1 MNPQDVFAAL
11 RSGDL
16 TAEEAESRLRA
27 LLAPATA
34 PEPHDRGV
42 PEPSGDEDGDEDVVR
57 WLHAEPGIALVV
69 MEDRAHKN
77 TFSSALVS
85 GLTRAFAQIE
95 ADESVRVVVL
105 TGYDSY
111 FASGGTKD
119 GLLAIQEGRVKFT
132 DLGVYHLPLDCR
144 LPVIAAMQ
152 GHGIGAG
159 WSMGMFCDFAVFS
172 SESYYTSNYMKYGFT
187 PGAGATLIF
196 PERFGGAL
204 AREILFAGRT
214 YRGSELAE
222 RGVPFPVVPR
232 SQVRDT
238 ALEFARELAQAPRES
253 LIGLKSLL
261 AESVRGRVAGSLERE
276 LDMHERTFVNKREV
290 RDRIQAL
297 FGGGASDAP
306 KPVDR
311 TRPTEQKPQT
321 PQTAEMPQTAQS
333 AERRKRGERGEGDSR
348 RAIAVIGMA
357 GQFPMAPDLGAF
369 WDNLVAGRDCVSEV
383 PPSRWPLEAY
393 VDPDPKAL
401 GKTYSKWMGTLETAD
416 AFDPL
421 FFNISPVEAEHM
433 DPQQRIFLTS
443 SWHCVENAGIAP
455 SALSGT
461 RCGVF
466 VGCGPSEYGQYLMR
480 KGDNPQGFTGA
491 ASSILSARIAYLLNL
506 KGPNLAIDTACSSS
520 LVAIAE
526 ACDSLLLGNSDLALA
541 GGVSVLSGPSMH
553 VMTSKAGM
561 LSRDGRCKTFD
572 AGADGFV
579 PGEGV
584 GVVLLKRLDDA
595 VRDGDPIRG
604 VIRGW
609 GVNQDGRTNGMTAP
623 SAASQARLERDVYER
638 FGIDPETIT
647 MVEAHGT
654 GTKLGDPIEVEAL
667 TEAFRTFT
675 DRTGYCSLGSV
686 KSNIGHLLTAA
697 GIAGV
702 LKVLLSLH
710 HGTRAPTL
718 HLETVNE
725 HIALEEGPFYL
736 NTEAEPWDAT
746 DGVPRRAAVS
756 SFGFSGTNAHLV
768 IEEYV
773 PEPAPPRRPA
783 LEERQ
788 RPVLLVLSA
797 KTERQLRSYAA
808 RFRDAVTAADT
819 LDLADWAHTTQ
830 VARDPLKHRM
840 AVVAAS
846 RAELLTALTGFVD
859 GGAPGAWATQPGELS
874 ATGALARAADEWLSG
889 GRPDWDQL
897 WGDQRPR
904 RIPLPGYPFADERY
918 WLAEFRDSFGC
929 TAPEP
934 AADRPAVPD
943 GDAASPPPDDA
954 TEVLTEELSRLLN
967 IDRQRLSPET
977 AFHEIGV
984 DSLAVQR
991 LLDRLEDV
999 FGEIPA
1005 EAFFTHKTIGALA
1018 GFLADRGPA
1027 RPTAPQAAPGP
1038 ARPDTGT
1045 RTAPATVGEASARGD
1060 IAVVGVSGRYPKA
1073 PTLQDF
1079 WTNLEFARDCVVE
1092 IPKERW
1098 DPRDYGSRPGARRGK
1113 GEGMY
1118 CTWGGFLPDVDRFDA
1133 DFFGI
1138 SPLEAKH
1145 MDPQERLFLETAA
1158 ACLEDAGYA
1167 RERLH
1172 DATAADGR
1180 ASVGVFVGA
1189 TFNNYQLH
1197 QAESYRDG
1205 HFTPVNSQLYS
1216 IANRVSYLYNLRGPS
1231 MSVDTACS
1239 SSLLAV
1245 HLACESIR
1253 SGESEM
1259 ALAGG
1264 VNLSLHPSKYVSL
1277 CAGQFAAS
1285 DGRCR
1290 SFGKDGDGYVP
1301 GEGVGAV
1308 LLKPLAAAER
1318 DGDHIYGVIRA
1329 TAVNNDGRTFGYS
1342 VPNPT
1347 AQAEVI
1353 GRALEKAGVDART
1366 ISYVE
1371 AHGTGTKLG
1380 DPVEVAGLT
1389 QAYAKDTED
1398 TQFCA
1403 IGSVKS
1409 GIGHL
1414 EAAAGIAQLTKVL
1427 LQLKHRRLAASL
1439 THSDELNPH
1448 IDFEAT
1454 PFRVQRVTGEWRRP
1468 VITSGDGS
1476 VREVPRRAG
1485 ISSFGAGGV
1494 NVHAIV
1500 EEYTPAAA
1508 PGAPATPVIMPLSAR
1523 SASALQARAAS
1534 LRAHLASARE
1544 QPGGL
1549 GAVAHTLQTGRDAH
1563 EHRLAFVAT
1572 DAEDAVHTL
1581 DAYLQ
1586 GTGSGARWY
1595 TGQVAVDGTR
1605 TSLGAPAPARL
1616 EETARAWTRGAV
1628 VDWSAYQGGTR
1639 PTRVPLPTYPF
1650 EGDRFWTGRTGSG
1663 TGALTR
1669 PPRQRE
1675 ETAAS
1680 GHPVPLRPHASAGS
1694 APDAPTG
1701 PEEPAAVPPPGTSAV
1716 LAALAEA
1723 MEFERDDILTAFL
1736 RERLAEL
1743 LDYPPSELPD
1753 SDRGFFDLGM
1763 ESVMVEKFRLSIE
1776 AELGVCVPD
1785 TAIFEHPSVAALTA
1799 HLRELIAWDDI
1810 ERIEQPAA
1818 PASAAAADDSAEL
1831 ADVAAQLRQEL
1842 VELGAIAKQ

>member
-1 MNPQDVFAAL
+1 MNVQEVFAAL
-11 RSGDL
+11 KNGDL
-16 TAEEAESRLRA
+16 TPEAAQHRLRA
-27 LLAPATA
+27 LMPAEGTA
-34 PEPHDRGV
+34 DGHGDVV
-42 PEPSGDEDGDEDVVR
+42 PEPADDTDVVR
-57 WLHAEPGIALVV
+57 WRLVEPGIALVV
-69 MEDRAHKN
+69 MEDRTHKN
-77 TFSSALVS
+77 TFTPALVS
-85 GLTRAFAQIE
+85 GLSRAFAEID
-95 ADESVRVVVL
+95 ADERARVVVL

-111 FASGGTKD
+111 FASGGTKE

-144 LPVIAAMQ
+144 LPVVAAMQ

-159 WSMGMFCDFAVFS
+159 WSMGMFCDFTVFS

-187 PGAGATLIF
+187 PGAGATLVF
-196 PERFGGAL
+196 PDRFGGPL
-204 AREILFAGRT
+204 AREILFAGRK
-214 YRGSELAE
+214 YRGSELAQ
-222 RGVPFPVVPR
+222 RGAPFPVVPR
-232 SQVRDT
+232 SEVRET
-238 ALEFARELAQAPRES
+238 ALELARELAQAPRDS

-261 AESVRGRVAGSLERE
+261 AGSVRDRVAGTLERE
-276 LDMHERTFVNKREV
+276 LGMHERTFVNRPEV
-290 RDRIQAL
+290 RDRIQAQ
-297 FGGGASDAP
+297 FGDGAP
-306 KPVDR
+306 GTPERTNRPRPVAAQTSPAR
-311 TRPTEQKPQT
+311 QQASRPEPSESEAG
-321 PQTAEMPQTAQS
+321 P
-333 AERRKRGERGEGDSR
+333 G
-348 RAIAVIGMA
+348 RAIAIIGMA
-357 GQFPMAPDLGAF
+357 GQFPMAPDLDVF
-369 WDNLVAGRDCVSEV
+369 WDNLAAGRDCVSEV
-383 PPSRWPLEAY
+383 PDSRWPIASYL
-393 VDPDPKAL
+393 DPDPRAL

-433 DPQQRIFLTS
+433 DPQQRIFLSS
-443 SWHCVENAGIAP
+443 SWHCVEDAGIAP
-455 SALSGT
+455 SALSGS

-466 VGCGPSEYGQYLMR
+466 VGCGPSEYGQFLMK

-506 KGPNLAIDTACSSS
+506 KGPSLAIDTACSSS

-561 LSRDGRCKTFD
+561 LAEDGRCKTFD
-572 AGADGFV
+572 SRADGFV

-584 GVVLLKRLDDA
+584 GVVLLKRLEDA
-595 VRDGDPIRG
+595 ERDGDPIRG

-623 SAASQARLERDVYER
+623 SAASQAQLERDVYER
-638 FGIDPETIT
+638 FGLDPGTIT
-647 MVEAHGT
+647 MIEAHGT

-667 TEAFRTFT
+667 TESFRSFT
-675 DRTGYCSLGSV
+675 DRTAFCSLGSV

-702 LKVLLSLH
+702 LKVLLSLR
-710 HGTRAPTL
+710 HGMRTPTL
-718 HLETVNE
+718 HVDTVNE
-725 HIALEEGPFYL
+725 HIALEASPFYL
-736 NTEAEPWDAT
+736 NTGLEPWDAP
-746 DGVPRRAAVS
+746 DGTPRRAAVS

-768 IEEYV
+768 IEEYLPASAPSTGEDTPAV
-773 PEPAPPRRPA
+773 GREPA
-783 LEERQ
+783 
-788 RPVLLVLSA
+788 LLVLSA
-797 KTERQLRSYAA
+797 KTEEQLRSYAV
-808 RFRDAVTAADT
+808 RFRQAVGADAAVDPAE
-819 LDLADWAHTTQ
+819 WARTSQ
-830 VARDPLKHRM
+830 VGRDPLKHRL
-840 AVVAAS
+840 AVLATS
-846 RAELLTALTGFVD
+846 REELLSALTDFVD
-859 GGAPGAWATQPGELS
+859 GGSPGAWATRPGELS
-874 ATGALARAADEWLSG
+874 ATGALARAAEEWLSG
-889 GRPDWDQL
+889 GRPDWDL
-897 WGDQRPR
+897 LYGASRPR
-904 RIPLPGYPFADERY
+904 RVHLPGYPFADERY
-918 WLAEFRDSFGC
+918 WLAEFRDSFG
-929 TAPEP
+929 TAADEPVTDPVPTPTPEP
-934 AADRPAVPD
+934 SGTR
-943 GDAASPPPDDA
+943 AASDDTTDLLA
-954 TEVLTEELSRLLN
+954 DELSRLLS
-967 IDRQRLSPET
+967 IDRQRLSADT

-991 LLDRLEDV
+991 LLERLETV
-999 FGEIPA
+999 FGELPA

-1018 GFLADRGPA
+1018 GFLSG
-1027 RPTAPQAAPGP
+1027 
-1038 ARPDTGT
+1038 
-1045 RTAPATVGEASARGD
+1045 RTPKSPEHTVRAVLASDSDSDGDGDPRAGAD
-1060 IAVVGVSGRYPKA
+1060 IAVVGVSGRYPQA
-1073 PTLQDF
+1073 PTLRDF

-1098 DPRDYGSRPGARRGK
+1098 DHRDYGSHSGARRGK
-1113 GEGMY
+1113 SDGMY

-1158 ACLEDAGYA
+1158 ACFEDAGYS
-1167 RERLH
+1167 RERLR
-1172 DATAADGR
+1172 DPAAADGR

-1205 HFTPVNSQLYS
+1205 HFAPVNSQLYS

-1231 MSVDTACS
+1231 LSVDTACS

-1253 SGESEM
+1253 RGESAM

-1264 VNLSLHPSKYVSL
+1264 VNLSLHPSKYISL
-1277 CAGQFAAS
+1277 CAGRFAAS

-1342 VPNPT
+1342 VPNPS

-1353 GRALEKAGVDART
+1353 ATALERAGVDART

-1389 QAYAKDTED
+1389 QAFGKDTAD

-1403 IGSVKS
+1403 LGSVKS

-1448 IDFEAT
+1448 IDFAST
-1454 PFRVQRVTGEWRRP
+1454 PFHVQRATAEWRRP
-1468 VITSGDGS
+1468 VVALDGGPA
-1476 VREVPRRAG
+1476 REVPRRAG

-1500 EEYTPAAA
+1500 EEYTSPVPTVAQPAR
-1508 PGAPATPVIMPLSAR
+1508 VIVPLSAR
-1523 SASALQARAAS
+1523 TESALRARAVS
-1534 LRAHLASARE
+1534 LRAHLATDRE

-1549 GAVAHTLQTGRDAH
+1549 AAVAHTLQTGRDAH
-1563 EHRLAFVAT
+1563 EHRLAVVAT
-1572 DAEDAVHTL
+1572 DQEDLVGVL
-1581 DAYLQ
+1581 DAYLE
-1586 GTGSGARWY
+1586 GSGGGTRWY
-1595 TGQVAVDGTR
+1595 AGRAGADGTER
-1605 TSLGAPAPARL
+1605 ESGAPDPYAL
-1616 EETARAWTRGAV
+1616 EETARAWADGAA
-1628 VDWSAYQGGTR
+1628 VDWSAGHGGTR
-1639 PTRVPLPTYPF
+1639 PVRVPLPTYPF
-1650 EGDRFWTGRTGSG
+1650 AGDRFWPVQA
-1663 TGALTR
+1663 GAGAGGLTR
-1669 PPRQRE
+1669 PPGRRTSPTTLPASDEPVTGEGQGSPRQ
-1675 ETAAS
+1675 
-1680 GHPVPLRPHASAGS
+1680 SALL
-1694 APDAPTG
+1694 T
-1701 PEEPAAVPPPGTSAV
+1701 T
-1716 LAALAEA
+1716 LAEA
-1723 MEFERDDILTAFL
+1723 MEFERDDILTTFL

-1743 LDYPPSELPD
+1743 LDYQPGELPD
-1753 SDRGFFDLGM
+1753 QERGFFDLGM
-1763 ESVMVEKFRLSIE
+1763 ESVMVEKFRLSLE
-1776 AELGVCVPD
+1776 TELGVDVPD
-1785 TAIFEHPSVAALTA
+1785 TAVFEHPTVAALTA
-1799 HLRELIAWDDI
+1799 HLRELIPWDDL
-1810 ERIEQPAA
+1810 EEATTA
-1818 PASAAAADDSAEL
+1818 GSGASANEDAGLAE
-1831 ADVAAQLRQEL
+1831 VAAQLRQEL
-1842 VELGAIAKQ
+1842 LELGAIA